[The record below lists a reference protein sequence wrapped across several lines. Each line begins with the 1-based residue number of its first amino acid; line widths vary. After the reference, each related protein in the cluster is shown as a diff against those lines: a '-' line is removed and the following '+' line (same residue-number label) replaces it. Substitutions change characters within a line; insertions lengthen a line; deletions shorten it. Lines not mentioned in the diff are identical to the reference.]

1 MRNLTPAQVLR
12 LQSAAQELSDAMNAC
27 NAGLRPDEDG
37 VVFDVAVRELPLQ
50 TLTRYLTHYKVLI
63 THRQTVTD

>member
-37 VVFDVAVRELPLQ
+37 PVFDVEVREQPLQ
-50 TLTRYLTHYKVLI
+50 TLTRCLTHYKVLI

>member
-1 MRNLTPAQVLR
+1 MRNLTPAQALR
-12 LQSAAQELSDAMNAC
+12 LQSAAQELSDALNAC

-37 VVFDVAVRELPLQ
+37 VVFDIEAREQPVH
-50 TLTRYLTHYKVLI
+50 TFTRYLTHYKVLV

>member
-37 VVFDVAVRELPLQ
+37 VVFDVEVREQPLQ

>member
-37 VVFDVAVRELPLQ
+37 TVFDVEVREQPLQ

>member
-37 VVFDVAVRELPLQ
+37 VVFDVEVREQPLQ
-50 TLTRYLTHYKVLI
+50 TLTRYLTRYKVLI

>member
-37 VVFDVAVRELPLQ
+37 VVFDVAVREQPLQ